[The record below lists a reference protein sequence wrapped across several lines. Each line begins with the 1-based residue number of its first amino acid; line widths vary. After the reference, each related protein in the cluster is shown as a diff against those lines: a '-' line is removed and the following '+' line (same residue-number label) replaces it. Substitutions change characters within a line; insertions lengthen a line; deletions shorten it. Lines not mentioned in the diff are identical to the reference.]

1 MKLKNLTVSG
11 LLCISMLFSVAAAYA
26 QVEEKKRLPDDEFPG
41 DVFLYKPGHTMDR
54 GMLYNNIGELIG
66 NSRTYGYWQS
76 NRFPYM
82 VHGYWGEILRMFPM
96 VGMPPGPWGL
106 DIPTYEFGDV
116 DRSMNYSVLELVQHI
131 YISGQPLSISYSDWE
146 ARDFNLTR
154 AMGGPEGARDSWS
167 NQPLVAISTRED
179 SWPEGYF
186 GEADEF
192 AGSGVWTDTPGER
205 HFPGRWARDAD
216 PTSPTFGQEQE
227 GQFPAELSAFYTEY
241 DKYCGIRRGDDI
253 GTGYPVGLDME
264 TNTYAYSNPLV
275 EDIIYWDVDL
285 IFMEEDWVRAPLGV
299 EAEGD
304 PYRHMYTG
312 TIDDMYFGM
321 FWWTQFP
328 DYRRTSSRNYA
339 RPYAQD
345 TYAWLEPRDSPKT
358 IFFYFKYGWHQRQW
372 GTPYNGPVSVYS
384 FYIPQSP
391 FDLGITSY
399 HWFDQYPLR
408 HTAPGQGFE
417 VILYAM
423 MSGDPT
429 ILWDQTGAEQ
439 AAYFHPC
446 PEPGEEPNYKMD
458 NIDSLIHFH
467 DYMEDGTLRI
477 NTLDCTGYD
486 MRPYVSNMVGTGPF
500 SMSPGDTAHI
510 SFCMFGST
518 DNPGP
523 LSPGSKDNRQME
535 AGDRWPN
542 NDPLRFGVDPHDRF
556 EDVYL
561 NLEYAKR
568 IYKSFFRASGPPST
582 PTMWAKGTLI
592 LDENNM
598 PMYLGSKDGVT
609 LYWDDLA
616 EYSLDYGTKVFD
628 FQGYRLFK
636 RTYDPRAAAEWE
648 LLDQFDIIDGIT
660 GWDPVGVDIF
670 MEQNTADDPEVPIEY
685 YMGDDTG
692 LEHSFYDGN
701 VINGLRY
708 EYCLTA
714 YDDWD
719 DVNVI
724 PSSSSAKGANPK
736 YRNFVLIKPIF
747 QSLGYAEGD
756 TAMNV
761 YVEEQPQLADRT
773 VYPHFT
779 GIATSVID
787 HRIVDELL
795 VKETEYT
802 ISFAPT
808 ISIDYISIDVKDTT
822 EVLGYSVFDNT
833 TGVYVLENVP
843 FIFNQARIDFDEEC
857 ADYFPTFDGIG
868 LAFIDQAYPG
878 FPLLP
883 DDFDSDDF
891 DHYSGW
897 SDPAVELR
905 RDEVEGEDGQWDFD
919 YLRDYG
925 PDYPGIFELRWF
937 GYPEDSVLVDS
948 VWHYHWA
955 DSGYNTSGGGY
966 KSSVRFFPFQIWDI
980 TDSVYNARSKVP
992 KDTTGLTTQML
1003 LRARYNFNN
1012 PFNSYASSDDRL
1024 YIINPEHGYSY
1035 GQWYLQIY
1043 CPVAWELDKDA
1054 WKDQKIWVNTYEGV
1068 FAQPGDI
1075 REVLADVEDEY
1086 GYVND
1091 TTYVIA
1097 DIDTTVVPP
1106 DTTYVIA
1113 DIDSTVVPPDTTYVI
1128 DNILEVPAYITVVTF
1143 DTVYWTTDSLDKY
1156 NPRTSDKYIWKT
1168 EFPLTEEDTYIFK
1181 TKKSYVDEE
1190 EFVMDRILAVPNPYV
1205 VASATELYVGTGTWN
1220 RKEIR
1225 FVNLPPECTIDIYT
1239 LTGDRVRT
1247 IEHKDNTGGFK
1258 VTKATVE
1265 DHLERFP
1272 TGVGEATWDLLTFEN
1287 LEVSYG
1293 MYIYVVKTPDG
1304 KKFIEKLVII
1314 K

>member
-1 MKLKNLTVSG
+1 
-11 LLCISMLFSVAAAYA
+11 MLFSVAAAYA
-26 QVEEKKRLPDDEFPG
+26 QDVEHRRIPDDVFPG
-41 DVFLYKPGHTMDR
+41 EEDVLYKPASFMDR
-54 GMLYNNIGELIG
+54 GIIWNNIGELV
-66 NSRTYGYWQS
+66 NNCRTYGYWQS
-76 NRFPYM
+76 NYFPYM
-82 VHGYWGEILRMFPM
+82 AHGYWGEIIRMFPM
-96 VGMPPGPWGL
+96 VGMPPGDWGKN
-106 DIPTYEFGDV
+106 IPSYEFGDV
-116 DRSMNYSVLELVQHI
+116 DRSMNYNVLELVQHI
-131 YISGQPLSISYSDWE
+131 VVYNQPLSISYSDWE

-154 AMGGPEGARDSWS
+154 AMGGPEGARDSRS
-167 NQPLVAISTRED
+167 IPLVAISTRED
-179 SWPEGYF
+179 SWPEGYY

-192 AGSGVWTDTPGER
+192 AGGGVWTDTPGER

-216 PTSPTFGQEQE
+216 PTSPTYGQEQT

-264 TNTYAYSNPLV
+264 TNTYSYSNPLV
-275 EDIIYWDVDL
+275 EDIIFWDVDL

-321 FWWTQFP
+321 YWWTQAP
-328 DYRRTSSRNYA
+328 DYRKQSSRNYA
-339 RPYAQD
+339 RPWGQD
-345 TYAWLEPRDSPKT
+345 IMTFLEPRDNPKT
-358 IFFYFKYGWHQRQW
+358 IFFYFKYGEHYRQW
-372 GTPYNGPVSVYS
+372 GTPYGGNVSVYS

-399 HWFDQYPLR
+399 HYFTEDYMR
-408 HTAPGQGFE
+408 DTAPGQGFE
-417 VILYAM
+417 ARLYAM

-429 ILWDQTGAEQ
+429 ILHDDTGAEQ
-439 AAYFHPC
+439 YYFFHPA

-458 NIDSLIHFH
+458 NIDSLRNHH

-477 NTLDCTGYD
+477 NTLDCTDYGW
-486 MRPYVSNMVGTGPF
+486 RPYVNSMAGTGPF

-510 SFCMFGST
+510 SFAMFGSA

-523 LSPGSKDNRQME
+523 LAPGSKDDRQME
-535 AGDRWPN
+535 AGDRWPL
-542 NDPLRFGVDPHDRF
+542 NDPVRFGVDPHDRF
-556 EDVYL
+556 ADVYL
-561 NLEYAKR
+561 NLEYAER
-568 IYKSFFRASGPPST
+568 IYESFFRASGPPST

-598 PMYLGSKDGVT
+598 PMYLGSKNGVT

-616 EYSLDYGTKVFD
+616 EYSLDYGTKIFD

-648 LLDQFDIIDGIT
+648 LLDQWDIIDGID
-660 GWDPVGVDIF
+660 GWDPVGVALF
-670 MEQNTADDPEVPIEY
+670 MEYNTAENPEVPIEY

-719 DVNVI
+719 DVNII
-724 PSSSSAKGANPK
+724 PSSSSAKGAGSK

-756 TAMNV
+756 TAANV
-761 YVEEQPQLADRT
+761 YVEEPPQIADRA
-773 VYPHFT
+773 VYPHPT

-795 VKETEYT
+795 VKDTEYT
-802 ISFAPT
+802 ISFAQT
-808 ISIDYISIDVKDTT
+808 ISIDYIDMEHKDTT
-822 EVLGYSVFDNT
+822 EVLGYNVFDNT

-843 FIFNQARIDFDEEC
+843 VIFNQPRIDYEEEC
-857 ADYFPTFDGIG
+857 ADYFPTFNGIG
-868 LAFIDQAYPG
+868 LALIDQAIPG
-878 FPLLP
+878 DPLLP
-883 DDFDSDDF
+883 DDYDDGFDEYS
-891 DHYSGW
+891 SGW
-897 SDPAVELR
+897 SDPDVALR
-905 RDEVEGEDGQWDFD
+905 RAEIEGEDGQWDFD
-919 YLRDYG
+919 ELREYG

-937 GYPEDSVLVDS
+937 GYPEPVLEDSIYV
-948 VWHYHWA
+948 YHWA
-955 DSGYNTSGGGY
+955 DSGYNTSTKK
-966 KSSVRFFPFQIWDI
+966 KSTVRFYPFQIWDI

-1003 LRARYNFNN
+1003 LRARYDFNK
-1012 PFNSYASSDDRL
+1012 PFNSYYYAGTSTYPNSSHNDRL
-1024 YIINPEHGYSY
+1024 YIINPEHGYVS
-1035 GQWYLQIY
+1035 GQWYLQIS
-1043 CPVAWELDKDA
+1043 CPVAWELDEDA
-1054 WKDQKIWVNTYEGV
+1054 WEEQKLWLNTYTGA

-1075 REVLADVEDEY
+1075 REVLADIKDELV
-1086 GYVND
+1086 YVND
-1091 TTYVIA
+1091 TTIVS
-1097 DIDTTVVPP
+1097 IDTTVVPP
-1106 DTTYVIA
+1106 DTIWQ
-1113 DIDSTVVPPDTTYVI
+1113 
-1128 DNILEVPAYITVVTF
+1128 ILEVPIYITAVTL
-1143 DTVYWTTDSLDKY
+1143 DTVYWSQDSLDKY
-1156 NPRTSDKYIWKT
+1156 NPRPGEKFIWKT

-1181 TKKSYVDEE
+1181 TKNSYVDEE
-1190 EFVMDRILAVPNPYV
+1190 EFVMDRILAIPNPYV
-1205 VASATELYVGTGTWN
+1205 VASATELYVGTDTWN

-1247 IEHKDNTGGFK
+1247 IEHKDNTGGFNI
-1258 VTKATVE
+1258 TKKTVE
-1265 DHLERFP
+1265 DHKERFP